1 MLLLARSAA
10 TSRVYYT
17 SILGAECTALLCSV
31 SHMAS
36 SSFQLLKFNN
46 TLMSNARTLP
56 VNIFTWKKEK
66 PYARGMKIFVP
77 RAYGFSFFQVKMVTG
92 SVHVLL
98 TSVSFKLKLKIFRAL
113 GVRFL
118 LLECSK

>member
-31 SHMAS
+31 SRVAS
-36 SSFQLLKFNN
+36 SSFQSIKFNN
-46 TLMSNARTLP
+46 TLVNSARTLP

-66 PYARGMKIFVP
+66 PYPWGMKIFVP
-77 RAYGFSFFQVKMVTG
+77 RAYGFSFFQVKMFTG
-92 SVHVLL
+92 GVHVLL
-98 TSVSFKLKLKIFRAL
+98 TTVSFKSKLKNFRAL

-118 LLECSK
+118 LLESPR

>member
-17 SILGAECTALLCSV
+17 SILEAECTALLCSV
-31 SHMAS
+31 SHVAS
-36 SSFQLLKFNN
+36 SNFQLIKFNN

-66 PYARGMKIFVP
+66 PYARDMKIFVP
-77 RAYGFSFFQVKMVTG
+77 REYGFSFFQVKMVTG
-92 SVHVLL
+92 SVHMLL

-118 LLECSK
+118 LLESSK